1 MTVTAL
7 IQSVL
12 GEIEKTSGK
21 ILVEGK
27 VSFTAQNPFVFSGTV
42 RENVLFGEEMDGERY
57 ERTLEVTCLQP
68 DIQSFETGDITII
81 GDRGVS
87 LRPKSKDQVWPQYFV
102 VALSLKISWILVE
115 EKIYTTVN

>member
-1 MTVTAL
+1 MAKVGLLTVPAL

-42 RENVLFGEEMDGERY
+42 RENVLFGEEMDRERY

-68 DIQSFETGDITII
+68 DIQSFENGDMTII

-87 LRPKSKDQVWPQYFV
+87 LSGGQKARIRFGPLRLSYFE
-102 VALSLKISWILVE
+102 VAPLHNS
-115 EKIYTTVN
+115 TT

>member
-1 MTVTAL
+1 MTVPAL

-42 RENVLFGEEMDGERY
+42 RENVLFGEEMDRERY

-68 DIQSFETGDITII
+68 DIQSFEKGDMTII

-87 LRPKSKDQVWPQYFV
+87 LSGGQKARIRCGP
-102 VALSLKISWILVE
+102 L
-115 EKIYTTVN
+115 